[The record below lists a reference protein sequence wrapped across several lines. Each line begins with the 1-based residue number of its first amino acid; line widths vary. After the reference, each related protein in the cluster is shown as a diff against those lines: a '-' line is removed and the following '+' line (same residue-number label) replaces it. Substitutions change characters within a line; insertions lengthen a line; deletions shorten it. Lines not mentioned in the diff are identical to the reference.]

1 MNDALSTGMF
11 GLPWWQSLVAGLCTL
26 AIFSF
31 LYKENPFYR
40 FFEHLYIGIAT
51 GIGVMATIQT
61 FLWPSVLR
69 PMFDA
74 ERLPFPDG
82 TYAEPY
88 NELYLLYLIP
98 IAFGSLYYFILSRK
112 HNWLAQIVIGFT
124 LGYGGG
130 LAFKATFNE
139 MLPQLED
146 SFRPLVV
153 LEREPAALPG
163 APLSFDW
170 LATVSNLVFLFTLI
184 TALSYFFFTFRRT
197 RGGVAEKSA
206 LAGRWMMMGCFGAFF
221 GATIMARMAL
231 LVERL
236 EFLINDWFSLFTFPA

>member
-1 MNDALSTGMF
+1 MDGANAAMF
-11 GLPWWQSLVAGLCTL
+11 GLEWWEAFVGGICTI

-31 LYKENPFYR
+31 LYRENPFYR

-51 GIGVMATIQT
+51 GIGVMATINT
-61 FLWPSVLR
+61 FLWPTVFK
-69 PMFDA
+69 PMVDG
-74 ERLPFPDG
+74 ERIPFPDG
-82 TYAEPY
+82 TFAEPY
-88 NELYLLYLIP
+88 NSMYMLYLIP

-112 HNWLAQIVIGFT
+112 YNWIAQIVIGFT

-146 SFRPLVV
+146 SFRPLYVAQQTAQD
-153 LEREPAALPG
+153 AAVG
-163 APLSFDW
+163 IDW
-170 LATVSNLVFLFTLI
+170 LATFSNVVFIFTLI
-184 TALSYFFFTFRRT
+184 TALSYFFFTFKRSE
-197 RGGVAEKSA
+197 GGVTEKSA

-236 EFLINDWFSLFTFPA
+236 EFLINKWFTLFIA